1 MFHGLILAY
10 IDLEYIFS
18 YSNQLVPKNEK
29 FCSFFKHKEKIK
41 PMKLKLS
48 LSFALVSIS
57 FLIGT
62 TSIVAQEGE
71 VNGISSESPP
81 NNETK
86 EIKLESEVTGEK
98 NNLEVGT
105 KSENEPTA
113 SLSPDSEM
121 APTLDTGNTA
131 WMITATALVLFM
143 TLPGLALFYGGLV
156 QSKNVLSVLMHC
168 FTIACIA
175 SLLWIA
181 IGYSLS
187 FSPGDGDWWI
197 GGTDAFF
204 LKGVNIDSMNGDFPE
219 SVWIMFQ
226 MTFAIITPG
235 LIVGAFVERMKF
247 SAVILFSG
255 LWLIFV
261 YFPVCYWVW
270 GGGWL
275 YNAGVIDFAGGIV
288 VHATAG
294 ASALT
299 LAWMLGR
306 RHGFPKSL
314 KPPHNPGM
322 VMIGACML
330 WVGWFGFNA
339 GSAGAAGKSAG
350 MAMLVTH
357 LSAATASL
365 VWMFI
370 EWKKTGKP
378 GLVGIVTG
386 TIAGLATI
394 TPASGSVGPLGAI
407 VIGASAG
414 IVCYVAC
421 GFIKDKL
428 GVDDSVDV
436 AAVHGIGGVLGTLM
450 VSYFGYSEYFG
461 GLGIALDS
469 PKEQFAIQ
477 AQGCLAAIALSVVAT
492 FIIVKFISGIL
503 GGIRVSEDNET
514 KGLDQAEH
522 GENGYSLN

>member
-1 MFHGLILAY
+1 
-10 IDLEYIFS
+10 
-18 YSNQLVPKNEK
+18 
-29 FCSFFKHKEKIK
+29 
-41 PMKLKLS
+41 MKLKNILTVGITCLAFVFS
-48 LSFALVSIS
+48 SSTCFAESETNQPISESINEEY
-57 FLIGT
+57 
-62 TSIVAQEGE
+62 AP
-71 VNGISSESPP
+71 SSE
-81 NNETK
+81 N
-86 EIKLESEVTGEK
+86 
-98 NNLEVGT
+98 
-105 KSENEPTA
+105 TA
-113 SLSPDSEM
+113 SSE
-121 APTLDTGNTA
+121 AILDTGNTA

-168 FTIACIA
+168 FSIACLA

-181 IGYSLS
+181 FGYSLALT
-187 FSPGDGDWWI
+187 PGDGDWWI

-204 LKGVNIDSMNGDFPE
+204 LKGLSIDSLFGDFPE

-255 LWLIFV
+255 LWLIAV

-275 YNAGVIDFAGGIV
+275 AEKQVIDFAGGIV

-306 RHGFPKSL
+306 RQGFPKSL

-322 VMIGACML
+322 VMIGASML

-339 GSAGAAGKSAG
+339 GSAAAAGTSAG

-357 LSAATASL
+357 ISAATASL

-394 TPASGSVGPLGAI
+394 TPASGSVGPIGAVI
-407 VIGASAG
+407 IGASAG
-414 IVCYVAC
+414 IICYFAC
-421 GFIKDKL
+421 SFVKEKL
-428 GVDDSVDV
+428 GVDDSLDV
-436 AAVHGIGGVLGTLM
+436 AAVHGIGGILGTLM
-450 VSYFGYSEYFG
+450 LAYLGWKSELG
-461 GLGIALDS
+461 GLGINLES
-469 PKEQFAIQ
+469 WKEQLTVQ
-477 AQGCLAAIALSVVAT
+477 AQIPPW
-492 FIIVKFISGIL
+492 
-503 GGIRVSEDNET
+503 
-514 KGLDQAEH
+514 
-522 GENGYSLN
+522 